1 LRPASW
7 NEINLQQCNAHA
19 NPLAAKDELK
29 TAQTGLYEGPGRQ
42 SGRLASLMLSAL
54 GHGVQR
60 VGIQR
65 CGALIVGLYFPS
77 LTSATTLAAVLP
89 IAVCVAR
96 EHSRFLV
103 KTK

>member
-1 LRPASW
+1 MRPASW
-7 NEINLQQCNAHA
+7 NEIDLHQCNAHDS
-19 NPLAAKDELK
+19 PLAAKDELK

-60 VGIQR
+60 AGIQH

-77 LTSATTLAAVLP
+77 LTSTTSLAAVLP
-89 IAVCVAR
+89 NPVVSLESAHA
-96 EHSRFLV
+96 F
-103 KTK
+103 